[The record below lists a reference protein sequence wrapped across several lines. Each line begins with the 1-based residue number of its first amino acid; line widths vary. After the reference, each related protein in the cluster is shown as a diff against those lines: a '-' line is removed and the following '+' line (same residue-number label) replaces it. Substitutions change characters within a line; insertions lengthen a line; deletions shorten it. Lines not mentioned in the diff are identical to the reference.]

1 MAYFYAKYIIIESLL
16 SELNNLDLSE
26 KERHHLANLADS
38 SLHHAILDEILSQ
51 LTPSDKKAFL
61 HRLKENPE
69 DEKIMEFLS
78 DKIEGV
84 EEKIKKV
91 ADELVLEM
99 HKDIEESKKLKGK
112 S

>member
-1 MAYFYAKYIIIESLL
+1 MAYFYAKYIVIESLL
-16 SELNNLDLSE
+16 SELQNLDLSE

-38 SLHHAILDEILSQ
+38 SLHHTILDEILSQ
-51 LTPSDKKAFL
+51 LAPVDKKAFL

-99 HKDIEESKKLKGK
+99 QKDIREAKKVK
-112 S
+112 